1 MRFENE
7 TLARAQAQ
15 PLRTFPVKRNASQIS
30 YGWWVVL
37 ASAFGLFWGIPITVY
52 SFSVFFKPLMQEF
65 HAGRAAAG
73 FLVAT
78 VLGAI
83 LMGRLVR
90 IVFVRRN

>member
-1 MRFENE
+1 
-7 TLARAQAQ
+7 
-15 PLRTFPVKRNASQIS
+15 
-30 YGWWVVL
+30 
-37 ASAFGLFWGIPITVY
+37 
-52 SFSVFFKPLMQEF
+52 MQGF

-78 VLGAI
+78 ALGAI

>member
-1 MRFENE
+1 
-7 TLARAQAQ
+7 
-15 PLRTFPVKRNASQIS
+15 
-30 YGWWVVL
+30 
-37 ASAFGLFWGIPITVY
+37 
-52 SFSVFFKPLMQEF
+52 MQEF